1 MVICPDCGEEVKDAK
16 FCSNCGSRLPEADE
30 VVSEEVEEKVEVPV
44 EEETTEEPVEEVKE
58 EVETAEA
65 DVVEEAEV
73 IEETAEQSDVEEE
86 IVDEEPA
93 SEESDDT
100 IKVNVKKSKF
110 CTNCGTEISPEAAF
124 CPQCGY
130 KFAQEEKPQTKF
142 CQNCGKEIDINAEI
156 CPHCGVRVAYT
167 KSSEEKNVLLSA
179 ILSFLFPGLGHLY
192 LGLNTKGVSFIITYI
207 VSWALMFLLIGFVL
221 SPILWILALIDSIK
235 ATESINRGEFFEDKL
250 F

>member
-1 MVICPDCGEEVKDAK
+1 MVEDAEVIEETAEQSDVD
-16 FCSNCGSRLPEADE
+16 
-30 VVSEEVEEKVEVPV
+30 EEVEAAESDVVEDAEVIEESVEQSDV
-44 EEETTEEPVEEVKE
+44 EEEVEA
-58 EVETAEA
+58 AES
-65 DVVEEAEV
+65 DVVEDAEV
-73 IEETAEQSDVEEE
+73 IEETAEQSDVEDE
-86 IVDEEPA
+86 IVDEEVAEEEPA

-156 CPHCGVRVAYT
+156 CPHCGVRVANIG
-167 KSSEEKNVLLSA
+167 SHEEKNVLLSA

-192 LGLNTKGVSFIITYI
+192 LGLNTKGVSFIIAYI
-207 VSWALMFLLIGFVL
+207 VSWALMFILIGFVL
-221 SPILWILALIDSIK
+221 APIVWIWALIDSIK
-235 ATESINRGEFFEDKL
+235 ATESINRGEFVEDKL

>member
-16 FCSNCGSRLPEADE
+16 FCSNCGSLLPEADE

-58 EVETAEA
+58 EV
-65 DVVEEAEV
+65 VEEAEV
-73 IEETAEQSDVEEE
+73 IEEPVEQSDVEEE
-86 IVDEEPA
+86 PA
-93 SEESDDT
+93 SEEADDE

-130 KFAQEEKPQTKF
+130 KFAQEEKQQTKF

-156 CPHCGVRVAYT
+156 CPYCGVRVAYT

-192 LGLNTKGVSFIITYI
+192 LGLNTKGISFIIAYI

-221 SPILWILALIDSIK
+221 APIVWIWALIDSIK
-235 ATESINRGEFFEDKL
+235 ATESINRGEFVEDKL